1 MVYDEHKGTA
11 VLVKR
16 IANISFISVLL
27 IASMGLIGYVP
38 GLRLLGSVRADYIP
52 MAPST
57 AISFILLSIVVLAVN
72 SKPPLKYRYVYI
84 IISSIVA
91 IFGFFKFAEYCAGI
105 DVSFEEFIIG
115 ETAKLGDIPIGIMS
129 PSTGALFCIAG
140 IAVLMFLIKHLT
152 RKHVNLFGKIFGI
165 IGSIVIVGAFIYILG
180 YLYGTPMLYARG
192 RIVPMA
198 ITTAVAF
205 FMLGIGL
212 ININGREHFPL
223 KIFIGAETRAKLM
236 RTFLPIVILAII
248 FEDLL
253 LDRGPLSLGVAS
265 YPLMAA
271 VQIVL
276 FSIIIGVVI
285 VHVSK
290 AVSIHIDKSEVAR
303 KKAEDEIKKLN
314 AELKDRI
321 EERTKE
327 LMVSQSQLVQA
338 EKLSGIG
345 LLSSGIAHELNS
357 PLAGLLALLK
367 LNKKKLDKNSDE
379 YHNTKAMVEACEYM
393 ASIVKDLGNFARES
407 KDEFSEINLNDMI
420 KTTLSFAQQ
429 QLTKKKKPINIS
441 KEFAE
446 NLSKIRGNRSQLQQ
460 IVLNMITNA
469 RDAMPEGGEFIVRT
483 RNSEDG
489 SSAMMEFIDTGIGI
503 SEECKGK
510 VFDPFFTTKEQGK
523 GVGLG
528 LSVVHGIV
536 KRHKGKI
543 FIESQPGKGTKFII
557 IFPKIKQVT

>member
-1 MVYDEHKGTA
+1 MVYDEYNGTTG
-11 VLVKR
+11 LVR
-16 IANISFISVLL
+16 RSANISLILVVLV
-27 IASMGLIGYVP
+27 ASMGLIGYIP
-38 GLRLLGSVRADYIP
+38 GLRLFGSVRADYIP

-57 AISFILLSIVVLAVN
+57 AISFILLSIVVFAVN
-72 SKPPLKYRYVYI
+72 SKPPLRYRYVHI
-84 IISSIVA
+84 VISSLVA

-105 DVSFEEFIIG
+105 DVSFEEIIIG
-115 ETAKLGDIPIGIMS
+115 ETARLGDIPIGIMS

-140 IAVLMFLIKHLT
+140 IATLTFLLKRLT
-152 RKHVNLFGKIFGI
+152 KKRAKLFGKMFGI
-165 IGSIVIVGAFIYILG
+165 MGSTVIVGAFIYILG
-180 YLYGTPMLYARG
+180 YLYGAPILYGRG

-205 FMLGIGL
+205 FMLGIGQ

-223 KIFIGAETRAKLM
+223 KMFIGAETRAKLM
-236 RTFLPIVILAII
+236 RTFMPIVILAIF
-248 FEDLL
+248 FEDIF
-253 LDRGPLSLGVAS
+253 LDRGLFLWVSNPLI
-265 YPLMAA
+265 AA

-276 FSIIIGVVI
+276 FALITSVLIMRTAE
-285 VHVSK
+285 
-290 AVSIHIDKSEVAR
+290 AVSRNIDKAEAAR

-314 AELKDRI
+314 AELKDRV

-327 LMVSQSQLVQA
+327 LVASQSQLVQA

-357 PLAGLLALLK
+357 PLAGLLTLLR
-367 LNKKKLDKNSDE
+367 LNKKKSDKNSNE
-379 YHNTKAMVEACEYM
+379 YHNAKAMVEACEHM

-446 NLSKIRGNRSQLQQ
+446 NLSKIWGNRNQLQQ

-469 RDAMPEGGEFIVRT
+469 RDAMPEGGEFIIRT

-489 SSAMMEFIDTGIGI
+489 NSAMMEFIDTGIGI
-503 SEECKGK
+503 SEEYKGK

-543 FIESQPGKGTKFII
+543 FVESQPGKGTKFII
-557 IFPKIKQVT
+557 IFPKIKQGA